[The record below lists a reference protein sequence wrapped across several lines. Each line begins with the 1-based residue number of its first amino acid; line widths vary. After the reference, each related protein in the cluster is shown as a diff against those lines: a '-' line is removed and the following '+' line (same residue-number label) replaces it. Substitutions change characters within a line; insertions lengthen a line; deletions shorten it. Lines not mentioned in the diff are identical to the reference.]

1 MRKPT
6 CWVHVGFYGFHFGGP
21 GEDRLLG
28 GSRTFVLE
36 RHPLP
41 SNPFTLKPLYP
52 QTLCKLHQAWG
63 INISFLRPE
72 T

>member
-1 MRKPT
+1 MWKPT

-28 GSRTFVLE
+28 GVLE
-36 RHPLP
+36 PLCSSATHYPQTPLP
-41 SNPFTLKPLYP
+41 SNPYP